1 MRKYFFFIFC
11 ICFIGFIGCV
21 SIDEIP
27 KNLYENYDVNSL
39 KSTDITYQLATTND
53 VSVIVYDKEELI
65 RFNQDWYLVHKDW
78 IKTFNENQD
87 TILDMMDQKKS
98 QRIEN
103 WENKKKIIK
112 NVVWYSIIGI
122 ILLIIG
128 VKLYNKYKN
137 GQ

>member
-11 ICFIGFIGCV
+11 ICFIGCV

-87 TILDMMDQKKS
+87 TILDMLDQKKS

-122 ILLIIG
+122 VLLIVG

-137 GQ
+137 G

>member
-39 KSTDITYQLATTND
+39 KSTDVTYQLATTND

-87 TILDMMDQKKS
+87 TILDMLDQKKS

-122 ILLIIG
+122 VLLIVG

-137 GQ
+137 G

>member
-11 ICFIGFIGCV
+11 IFFIGFIGCV

-87 TILDMMDQKKS
+87 TILDMLDQKKS

-122 ILLIIG
+122 VLLIVG

-137 GQ
+137 G

>member
-122 ILLIIG
+122 VLLIVG

-137 GQ
+137 G

>member
-87 TILDMMDQKKS
+87 TILDMLDQKKS

-122 ILLIIG
+122 VLLIVG

-137 GQ
+137 G